1 MRFCRLTLGY
11 PAEICG
17 VADEHV
23 LHRFSRRLPRGCE
36 KIGTGTSRHPLFACF
51 SATRFGASPLFS
63 QPLRVSLS
71 GLTPD
76 SRMLTVAR
84 VRFLSII
91 LTGMARTAFI
101 VAIPIVARWMLLR
114 KMKSA
119 TVSPTPERRGI
130 VFPRRSMGTSRRPK
144 FQDLKS

>member
-1 MRFCRLTLGY
+1 LGI

-23 LHRFSRRLPRGCE
+23 LHRLSRRL
-36 KIGTGTSRHPLFACF
+36 
-51 SATRFGASPLFS
+51 
-63 QPLRVSLS
+63 LRVSLS

-101 VAIPIVARWMLLR
+101 VAIPMVARWMLLR

-144 FQDLKS
+144 IQDLKS